1 MKNNSP
7 EPAPGIGP
15 LKPRGLGSRMNKLL
29 DNFYVRK
36 MAYSIFTLLGIS
48 ILIFTIARV
57 LPGDPARLALG
68 PRAPEEVVEQYRAAL
83 RLNEP
88 LYIQYFAWLSDVF
101 RGRLG
106 ISLVTFRDVTTDI
119 LEFLPATLELLI
131 FALIIDVIGAFALG
145 VISGRRPNSLVDN
158 LVRIFSYAGI
168 AIPSF
173 VWAIILQLVLASWLD
188 LLPAYGRLSLGYDV
202 RRITGLVTLDS
213 ILQGNLPAFLDALS
227 HLIIPSL
234 ALAIGTIA
242 QEARILRANLIENVN
257 KDYILNMYAH
267 GLPSSTVFF
276 KYALKPSMIP
286 TVTIMTLD
294 MASLI
299 GNAFLVEVIF
309 NWPGLSRYGIT
320 AMLRKDLN
328 AIVGVV
334 LVIGLAYTL
343 ASIFIDLIVSRL
355 DPRVKHKR

>member
-1 MKNNSP
+1 MTSQDP
-7 EPAPGIGP
+7 EPDTGRSKISTR
-15 LKPRGLGSRMNKLL
+15 LSNIVY
-29 DNFYVRK
+29 NYYVRK
-36 MAYSIFTLLGIS
+36 IAYSIITLFGIS
-48 ILIFTIARV
+48 ILIFIIARV

-68 PRAPEEVVEQYRAAL
+68 PRAPEDVVEQYRQML
-83 RLNEP
+83 HLHEP
-88 LYIQYFAWLSDVF
+88 LYIQYFVWLTDVF
-101 RGRLG
+101 HGRLG

-119 LEFLPATLELLI
+119 IEFLPATVELII
-131 FALIIDVIGAFALG
+131 FALVIDVIGAFSLG
-145 VISGRRPNSLVDN
+145 VLSGRRPNSAVDN
-158 LVRIFSYAGI
+158 FVRMFAYAGI

-173 VWAIILQLVLASWLD
+173 VWAIILQLILASWLGV
-188 LLPAYGRLSLGYDV
+188 LPAYGRLSLGYEV
-202 RRITGLVTLDS
+202 KRITGLVTLDS
-213 ILQGNLPAFLDALS
+213 LLQGNIPAFFDALS

-242 QEARILRANLIENVN
+242 QEARILRANLIENVS
-257 KDYILNMYAH
+257 KDYILNMYSH
-267 GLPSSTVFF
+267 GLPTSLVFF

-299 GNAFLVEVIF
+299 GNAFLVEFIF

-334 LVIGLAYTL
+334 LIIGLAYTL
-343 ASIFIDLIVSRL
+343 ASIVIDLLISNL
-355 DPRVKHKR
+355 DPRIKHKR

>member
-1 MKNNSP
+1 MNSDSSLSSFGSA
-7 EPAPGIGP
+7 PAKSEGI
-15 LKPRGLGSRMNKLL
+15 RVKLTKAL
-29 DNFYVRK
+29 ENFYVK
-36 MAYSIFTLLGIS
+36 KFAYSALTLLGIS
-48 ILIFTIARV
+48 ILIFTIARI

-68 PRAPEEVVEQYRAAL
+68 PRAPEDVVEQYRQVL
-83 RLNEP
+83 HLHEP
-88 LYIQYFAWLSDVF
+88 LHVQYFVWLSDVF
-101 RGRLG
+101 QGRLG
-106 ISLVTFRDVTTDI
+106 ISLITFRDVTTDI
-119 LEFLPATLELLI
+119 IEFLPATIELLL
-131 FALIIDVIGAFALG
+131 FALVIDVLGAFTLG
-145 VISGRRPNSLVDN
+145 VLSGRRPNSVIDN
-158 LVRIFSYAGI
+158 AVRVFAYAGI

-173 VWAIILQLVLASWLD
+173 VWAIILQLVFASWLD

-202 RRITGLVTLDS
+202 ERITGFVTVDS
-213 ILQGNLPAFLDALS
+213 LIEGNIPAFFNALS
-227 HLIIPSL
+227 HLFIPSF

-242 QEARILRANLIENVN
+242 QEARILRANLIENVS
-257 KDYILNMYAH
+257 KDYVLNMYAH
-267 GLPSSTVFF
+267 GLPSSIVFF

-343 ASIFIDLIVSRL
+343 ASIIIDLLVSRL
-355 DPRVKHKR
+355 DPRVRYKR

>member
-1 MKNNSP
+1 MTNQETDSAIN
-7 EPAPGIGP
+7 
-15 LKPRGLGSRMNKLL
+15 LGGASKKLSTLL
-29 DNFYVRK
+29 DNYYVRK
-36 MAYSIFTLLGIS
+36 IAYSALTLLGIS
-48 ILIFTIARV
+48 ILIFIIARI

-68 PRAPEEVVEQYRAAL
+68 PRAPEDVVEQYRQAL
-83 RLNEP
+83 RLHEP
-88 LYIQYFAWLSDVF
+88 LYVQYFAWLMDVF
-101 RGRLG
+101 HGRLG

-119 LEFLPATLELLI
+119 AEFLPATIELLI
-131 FALIIDVIGAFALG
+131 FSLVIDVIGTFTLG
-145 VISGRRPNSLVDN
+145 VLSGRRPNSVIDN
-158 LVRIFSYAGI
+158 FVRIFAYAGI

-213 ILQGNLPAFLDALS
+213 LLQANIPAFFDAVG

-257 KDYILNMYAH
+257 KDYVLNMYSH
-267 GLPSSTVFF
+267 GLPSSVIFF

-343 ASIFIDLIVSRL
+343 ASIVIDLLVARL
-355 DPRVKHKR
+355 DPRVRYKR

>member
-1 MKNNSP
+1 MASQ
-7 EPAPGIGP
+7 EPN
-15 LKPRGLGSRMNKLL
+15 LNTPRSSMAARVSNLF
-29 DNFYVRK
+29 DNYYIRK
-36 MAYSIFTLLGIS
+36 IAYSIVTLLGIS
-48 ILIFTIARV
+48 ILIFVIARV

-68 PRAPEEVVEQYRAAL
+68 PRAPEDVVEQYRQML
-83 RLNEP
+83 HLKEP
-88 LYIQYFAWLSDVF
+88 LYVQYFVWLTDVF
-101 RGRLG
+101 HGRLG

-119 LEFLPATLELLI
+119 IEFLPATVELII
-131 FALIIDVIGAFALG
+131 FALVIDVFGAFGLG
-145 VISGRRPNSLVDN
+145 VLSGRRPNSAIDN
-158 LVRIFSYAGI
+158 FVRVFAYAGI

-173 VWAIILQLVLASWLD
+173 VWAIILQLILASWLG
-188 LLPAYGRLSLGYDV
+188 LLPAYGRLSLGFEV
-202 RRITGLVTLDS
+202 KRITGLVTLDS
-213 ILQGNLPAFLDALS
+213 LLQGNIPAFFDALS

-257 KDYILNMYAH
+257 KDYILNMYSH
-267 GLPSSTVFF
+267 GLPSSVVFF

-299 GNAFLVEVIF
+299 GNAFLVEFIF

-334 LVIGLAYTL
+334 LIIGLAYTL
-343 ASIFIDLIVSRL
+343 ASIVIDLLISNL
-355 DPRVKHKR
+355 DPRIKHKR